1 MRRGNWGENLQLQ
14 QEISERKKAGA
25 ELQNLERTVK
35 AFTGREV
42 RMIELKEQIAKLEK
56 NAELDKKAGDKTT

>member
-14 QEISERKKAGA
+14 QEIAERKKAGA
-25 ELQNLERTVK
+25 ELKNLERTVK